1 MNPQRFNRIQNHR
14 ERRNQAMRRAVKG
27 ILNWAT
33 HTVCFLVVASV
44 PAQAAT
50 IAEVAAKI
58 KSLKQQ
64 EKLDYLA
71 KAARAE
77 GELVYY
83 GTIPI
88 DEFLPLARVF
98 NARYRSLALQHYF
111 SPRQGILNRA
121 LTEARAGRH
130 AVDVIQLDLSYGY
143 QLLNEN
149 LVQPYVSSGQSRFF
163 DGTYDANGDWH
174 SMYHLT
180 TALIYNT
187 GSVKPEQAPK
197 SYEELLNPVWK
208 GKMVFDPEAGYILAA
223 MEQAWG
229 REKAVDYLTKLSKQD
244 LSYRRGGTLTT
255 QVVSS
260 GEYPIGI
267 AINGETSAAVREKGA
282 PLGFKVLS
290 PKIVK
295 PEGLFLAKNAPH
307 PHATL
312 LFAEWVLSEE
322 AQSFLATTLGKGSAM
337 KGVRSKFKEFQLQ
350 PDFVVTPKLGPKLQS
365 YIQDFTKILGVP

>member
-1 MNPQRFNRIQNHR
+1 
-14 ERRNQAMRRAVKG
+14 MRQTVKVVLACLALQGCLFMLAADAV
-27 ILNWAT
+27 
-33 HTVCFLVVASV
+33 C
-44 PAQAAT
+44 AAT
-50 IAEVAAKI
+50 IAEIAAKV

-71 KAARAE
+71 RGARAE

-88 DEFLPLARVF
+88 DEFLPLARGF

-130 AVDVIQLDLSYGY
+130 AVDVIQVDLSYGY

-149 LVQPYVSSGQSRFF
+149 LVQPYSPSGQSRYF
-163 DGTYDANGDWH
+163 DGTYDAAGYWH

-187 GSVKPEQAPK
+187 SLIKPEQAPK
-197 SYEELLNPVWK
+197 SYEDLLSPAWK
-208 GKMVFDPEAGYILAA
+208 GKMLFDPEAGYILAA

-229 REKAVDYLTKLSKQD
+229 RENAVEYLTKLAKQD

-260 GEYPIGI
+260 GEFPIAI
-267 AINGETSAAVREKGA
+267 AINGETSAAVRDKGA

-322 AQSFLATTLGKGSAM
+322 AQSFLATNLGKGSAM

-365 YIQDFTKILGVP
+365 YIQDFTKLMGVP